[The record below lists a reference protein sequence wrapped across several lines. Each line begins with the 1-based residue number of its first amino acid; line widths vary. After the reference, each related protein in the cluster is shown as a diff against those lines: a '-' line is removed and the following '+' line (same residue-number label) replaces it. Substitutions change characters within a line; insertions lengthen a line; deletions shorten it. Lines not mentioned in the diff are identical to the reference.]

1 MRNESNQLPDSSDE
15 TRQLVA
21 RFKEMEENRKSVYF
35 DSEELISIAEF
46 YAYNNQPEESSKVL
60 EYALKIH
67 PENLDI
73 QLYRCRALM
82 AEGKTED
89 AERFLD
95 LITDQ
100 NDREVIFLRA
110 EILLEQ
116 SDLKNAEK
124 LLKRLADDEGH
135 SKEVI
140 LDIADTYIDF
150 NMPKEAYGWLS
161 PLYETNPDDDE
172 IRDVMMQC
180 TFDLKEYD
188 KTIRII
194 NARLDEDPYNVEN
207 WLNLGRCYLET
218 GQEEKMFE
226 ALDFALSIDPER
238 EDVLQVTGLC
248 YMEEKNYEKG
258 IEMFSKLLRI
268 NPENIGA
275 LSGMSTC
282 LTNLGMFERAITYQT
297 EAIDR
302 LLPKMP
308 DQEKAFFYQQRAFSH
323 IMTEQ
328 LEKCKEDLDKALEYD
343 TRNSSTYLTA
353 ANYYLIKG
361 DIDRTLEEAG
371 YAELYAQNDEEQ
383 LKEILMVYF
392 QHTFFK
398 DTIRVGKALEE
409 LLGDK
414 ARKYSYVMAYSY
426 YAINSHSDEMIKYMV
441 RTIVYNPK
449 LLTLTEKSPF
459 VDAARRVNEML
470 EEGIIKKEDYL

>member
-124 LLKRLADDEGH
+124 LLKKLADDEGH

-161 PLYETNPDDDE
+161 PLYE
-172 IRDVMMQC
+172 
-180 TFDLKEYD
+180 K
-188 KTIRII
+188 
-194 NARLDEDPYNVEN
+194 
-207 WLNLGRCYLET
+207 
-218 GQEEKMFE
+218 
-226 ALDFALSIDPER
+226 
-238 EDVLQVTGLC
+238 
-248 YMEEKNYEKG
+248 
-258 IEMFSKLLRI
+258 
-268 NPENIGA
+268 
-275 LSGMSTC
+275 
-282 LTNLGMFERAITYQT
+282 
-297 EAIDR
+297 
-302 LLPKMP
+302 
-308 DQEKAFFYQQRAFSH
+308 
-323 IMTEQ
+323 
-328 LEKCKEDLDKALEYD
+328 
-343 TRNSSTYLTA
+343 
-353 ANYYLIKG
+353 
-361 DIDRTLEEAG
+361 
-371 YAELYAQNDEEQ
+371 
-383 LKEILMVYF
+383 
-392 QHTFFK
+392 
-398 DTIRVGKALEE
+398 
-409 LLGDK
+409 
-414 ARKYSYVMAYSY
+414 
-426 YAINSHSDEMIKYMV
+426 
-441 RTIVYNPK
+441 RTIPSVTSANANLPP
-449 LLTLTEKSPF
+449 LTS
-459 VDAARRVNEML
+459 
-470 EEGIIKKEDYL
+470 